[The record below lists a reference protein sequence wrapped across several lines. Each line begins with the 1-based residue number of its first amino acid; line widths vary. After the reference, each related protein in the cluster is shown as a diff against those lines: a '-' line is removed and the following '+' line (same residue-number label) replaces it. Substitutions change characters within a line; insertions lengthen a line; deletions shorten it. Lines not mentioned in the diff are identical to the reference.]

1 MSHALE
7 NVTWEECLLEPRRD
21 RTLEAFTRETQ
32 GVPNPNVAYFASVPW
47 VARAF
52 VELHPEYGLLQ
63 RLDPEVAD
71 LVSLIVSQENSCRFC
86 YSAFRSLL
94 WAKGMSRDR
103 IDRIEQDLARGDLP
117 ARTRAAISF
126 GRMQSRSGPPAA
138 ASACE
143 TLRAAG
149 VDDDELKEIAYAV
162 AVTDFSNR
170 ASTIAALPT
179 RPMER
184 MPEQWH
190 MRLMRPLIGRILR
203 SHRKRGEPTPLD
215 RELDFPYAHIV
226 RAYDGSPIAPALA
239 RTLEGMWTSG
249 VLTRRCKL
257 LMLAVIA
264 RGLSCAEC
272 AVEVAPALAAEGLEG
287 AALDAILNHL
297 DGPELDDTERLLVP
311 FARETIWYE
320 PARIQRRARA
330 LKERLTEPQLVEAIG
345 VAALGNGL
353 CRMGAILGCAA

>member
-1 MSHALE
+1 MAHALAD
-7 NVTWEECLLEPRRD
+7 VSWEECLFEPRRD
-21 RTLEAFTRETQ
+21 RALEAFAREKQ
-32 GVPNPNVAYFASVPW
+32 GVPNPNIAYFASVPW
-47 VARAF
+47 LARAF

-63 RLDPEVAD
+63 RLDGDVAD

-86 YSAFRSLL
+86 YSAVRMLL
-94 WAKGMSRDR
+94 WAKGMSRER
-103 IDRIEQDLARGDLP
+103 IDRMEQDLARGDLP
-117 ARTRAAISF
+117 PRTRAALSF
-126 GRMQSRSGPPAA
+126 GRMQSRTGPPAA
-138 ASACE
+138 SSACE

-149 VDDDELKEIAYAV
+149 IADDELKEIAYAV
-162 AVTDFSNR
+162 AITDFSNR
-170 ASTIAALPT
+170 ISTIAALPT
-179 RPMER
+179 RPLER

-190 MRLMRPLIGRILR
+190 VRLLRPVIGRILR
-203 SHRKRGEPTPLD
+203 SHRQRGVPTRLD
-215 RELDFPYAHIV
+215 REPDFPYAHVV
-226 RAYDGSPIAPALA
+226 RAHAGSPIAPTLA
-239 RTLEGMWTSG
+239 RTLEGMWNSD

-264 RGLSCAEC
+264 RGLSCSDC

-297 DGPELDDTERLLVP
+297 DGPELDATERLLVP

-330 LKERLTEPQLVEAIG
+330 LKEHLAEPQLVEAIG

-353 CRMGAILGCAA
+353 CRMGAILGCAQ